1 MHRLRA
7 VVTVT
12 RNKGEPRCYLHPM
25 TRNDLQLLSH
35 FLRRVVTHDP
45 TEIQHL
51 WRLVTMIE
59 SALSVPS
66 DSTRQ
71 METASK

>member
-1 MHRLRA
+1 MHRLPA
-7 VVTVT
+7 VVKVSGDQ
-12 RNKGEPRCYLHPM
+12 RRPWCYLHPM

-45 TEIQHL
+45 TEVQHL

-59 SALSVPS
+59 SALNAPRKP
-66 DSTRQ
+66 TRQ
-71 METASK
+71 TETAPK

>member
-59 SALSVPS
+59 NALSVPS

-71 METASK
+71 TEKVLR